1 MALRTQEDSLINYC
15 QFIIKNASWEHQ
27 NGRATQSKVPHAFSG
42 YITLSALQCVHQ
54 SGSFL
59 NPIVQ
64 GLLRGGGSFC
74 RHDWLNPWSLVINSI
89 ASPSPIPRGRGGGDL
104 LVPPLMIPW
113 SFWWPAPILKLLRPP
128 ATTYLTSIQ
137 KTRHLGHSKGFRI
150 CVPVT

>member
-1 MALRTQEDSLINYC
+1 MHLGNIKMGEPHKARYLMPSLGTSPSQHFNV
-15 QFIIKNASWEHQ
+15 FISLE
-27 NGRATQSKVPHAFSG
+27 AFWTLLFRG
-42 YITLSALQCVHQ
+42 YY
-54 SGSFL
+54 G
-59 NPIVQ
+59 
-64 GLLRGGGSFC
+64 GGGSFC
-74 RHDWLNPWSLVINSI
+74 THDWLNPWSLVINSI